1 VATSKKKPAAKKAAL
16 SENRQRT
23 DKRPAPKTA
32 FKPGQ
37 SGNPGGRPP
46 KTEEQRT
53 LETMC
58 RERTPEALATVLT
71 IMGAGE
77 NERNRLSAAQF
88 VIERGWGKA
97 VQSLEHSGK
106 DGGPIQSKVD
116 ATLNLTPAEV
126 YKQLLGG

>member
-1 VATSKKKPAAKKAAL
+1 LKCRLADMATKAKPK
-16 SENRQRT
+16 SENRQKT
-23 DKRPAPKTA
+23 DKKRPAPKTA

-97 VQSLEHSGK
+97 SQPLEHSGP
-106 DGGPIQSKVD
+106 DGGPILMEQIAANPRSR
-116 ATLNLTPAEV
+116 LTI
-126 YKQLLGG
+126 K